1 MRSKT
6 SYFNGTL
13 FKKNLSRFWP
23 LWGGAS
29 LIGALF
35 PLAFLTILIREGG
48 FLGDPIS
55 DPLTITIGYYEVVN
69 WIIPILSLLYAPLCA
84 LAAWGWLYNP
94 RSVGL
99 YHSLPITRKGLF
111 VTDFLS
117 GLAMML
123 IPYAVT
129 GALTVAITAALRG
142 VDPVGLGVTILAVA
156 GMSFFYFASA
166 TAVAFITGN
175 PFAFAGFYFIFHFI
189 AAGLEWLVTRL
200 MTMFYFGVER
210 SYEGVV
216 EFLSPTMYLT
226 RKLGVD
232 AIYNQITTPDGWVET
247 GALESVTLVNGW
259 LIAVYAL
266 VGVVLLA
273 FAWALYRRRR
283 SESAGDVVAVGWMK
297 PVFRY
302 GVALC
307 AALAGGMALYGLFCQ
322 GSRGGVTANPVP
334 MAVCMAIAGLIGY
347 YIASML
353 LSKSLKVFRGT
364 WKGALATVVVS
375 AALCFAIAADPLGL
389 ERWTPPEGQVQAI
402 HVWLHGWNG
411 PGVSVRLEDPA
422 AIRQVL
428 EVHEAIV
435 SERDALDRDKFEGE
449 THYAYLNLDYYK
461 DAEGG
466 KSVNR
471 SYSLPCNN
479 ILMEKSE
486 ALKKLTALA
495 SDPLIQERNVFS
507 SISGKD
513 IEARLTGG
521 YAARLYNPET
531 KEMEQVDLTL
541 EEAKVLEAAVRR
553 DIQAGNFGRTMFM
566 LDDRYEKAVYTTD
579 LDLYYSVASLTG
591 RWTDRRTESVSLS
604 LSVYCTE
611 TLKALEDLGLVNE
624 NRRLLTYAERS
635 ALDNEEKGLP
645 YSYEDPY
652 SGYYDEGFFP
662 AETVYPGDAY
672 VYPGEEVDASTLH

>member
-48 FLGDPIS
+48 FLGEPIS
-55 DPLTITIGYYEVVN
+55 DPLTITMGYYEVVN

-99 YHSLPITRKGLF
+99 YHSLPITRKGIF

-129 GALTVAITAALRG
+129 GALAVAITAVIGGLE
-142 VDPVGLGVTILAVA
+142 PVGLAVTILSVL
-156 GMSFFYFASA
+156 GMSFFFFASA
-166 TAVAFITGN
+166 TAVVFITGN

-200 MTMFYFGVER
+200 MTMFYFGVSR

-216 EFLSPTMYLT
+216 EFLSPTMYLP
-226 RKLGVD
+226 RKLDVD
-232 AIYNQITTPDGWVET
+232 AVYNQITTPDGWIET
-247 GALESVTLVNGW
+247 GALDSVTLVNGW

-266 VGVVLLA
+266 VGAALLA
-273 FAWALYRRRR
+273 FAWALYSRRR

-307 AALAGGMALYGLFCQ
+307 AALAGGMALYALFCE
-322 GSRGGVTANPVP
+322 GAYRTNANPVP
-334 MAVCMAIAGLIGY
+334 MAVCMAAAGLIGY

-353 LSKSLKVFRGT
+353 LSKSLKAFRGT
-364 WKGALATVVVS
+364 WKGALATVIAS
-375 AALCFAIAADPLGL
+375 AALCLVVAVDPLGL
-389 ERWTPPEGQVQAI
+389 ERWTPPEGEVQAV

-411 PGVSVRLEDPA
+411 PGISVRLEDPA

-435 SERDALDRDKFEGE
+435 SERDALDRDRFEGE

-461 DAEGG
+461 DAKGG

-479 ILMEKSE
+479 ILMEKLES
-486 ALKKLTALA
+486 LQKLTALA
-495 SDPLIQERNVFS
+495 SDPLIQEPNVFS
-507 SISGKD
+507 SISGED

-531 KEMEQVDLTL
+531 KNMEQVDLTL
-541 EEAKVLEAAVRR
+541 EQAQALEAAIRR
-553 DIQAGNFGRTMFM
+553 DIQAGHCGRTLFM
-566 LDDRYEKAVYTTD
+566 LDDRYEKAAYTTD
-579 LDLYYSVASLTG
+579 LDLYYAVAKNGLWSG
-591 RWTDRRTESVSLS
+591 RHAQSVSLS

-611 TLKALEDLGLVNE
+611 TLKTLEDLGIVNE
-624 NRRLLTYAERS
+624 SRRVLTYAQRD
-635 ALDNEEKGLP
+635 ALNDEEKGLP
-645 YSYEDPY
+645 YGYDDPY
-652 SGYYDEGFFP
+652 SYDSSGI
-662 AETVYPGDAY
+662 VYPGDAY
-672 VYPGEEVDASTLH
+672 VYPEEAF

>member
-1 MRSKT
+1 MRSKI

-35 PLAFLTILIREGG
+35 PLALLTVLIRENQFGH
-48 FLGDPIS
+48 LIS
-55 DPLTITIGYYEVVN
+55 DPLEITRGYYQVVC
-69 WIIPILSLLYAPLCA
+69 WIIPAISLLYAPLCA

-94 RSVGL
+94 RSVGM

-111 VTDFLS
+111 VTDSLT
-117 GLAMML
+117 GMAMML

-129 GALTVAITAALRG
+129 GTLCVAISAAVGGL
-142 VDPVGLGVTILAVA
+142 DPVGLGVTVLCVL
-156 GMSFFYFASA
+156 GMSLFFFASA
-166 TAVAFITGN
+166 TAVVFITGN

-200 MTMFYFGVER
+200 MTMFYFGVSR

-226 RKLGVD
+226 RQVKATGK
-232 AIYNQITTPDGWVET
+232 YQQITTPDGWIET
-247 GALESVTLVNGW
+247 GNLEYVKLENTW

-266 VGVVLLA
+266 VGAALLA
-273 FAWALYRRRR
+273 LAWALYRRRR

-307 AALAGGMALYGLFCQ
+307 AALAGGMALYALFCE
-322 GSRGGVTANPVP
+322 GAYRTNANPVP
-334 MAVCMAIAGLIGY
+334 MAVCMAVAGLIGY

-364 WKGALATVVVS
+364 WKGALATVIVS

-389 ERWTPPEGQVQAI
+389 ERWTLPEDEVQAVR
-402 HVWLHGWNG
+402 VWLHGWNG

-435 SERDALDRDKFEGE
+435 AERDTLDRDRFEGE
-449 THYAYLNLDYYK
+449 THYAYLDLDYYK

-466 KSVNR
+466 RSVNR
-471 SYSLPCNN
+471 SYSLPCND

-495 SDPLIQERNVFS
+495 SDPLIQEPNVFS
-507 SISGKD
+507 SISGEG

-531 KEMEQVDLTL
+531 KNMEQVDLTL
-541 EEAKVLEAAVRR
+541 EQAQVLEAAIRR
-553 DIQAGNFGRTMFM
+553 DIQAGHCGRTLFM
-566 LDDRYEKAVYTTD
+566 LDDRYEKAAYTTD
-579 LDLYYSVASLTG
+579 LDLYYAVAKNGLWSG
-591 RWTDRRTESVSLS
+591 RHAQTVSLS

-611 TLKALEDLGLVNE
+611 TLKALEDLGIVNE
-624 NRRLLTYAERS
+624 SRKILTYAQRD
-635 ALDNEEKGLP
+635 ALDDGEKGIP
-645 YSYEDPY
+645 YSYDDPY
-652 SGYYDEGFFP
+652 SGYYDEGFYS
-662 AETVYPGDAY
+662 AETIYPGDAY

>member
-23 LWGGAS
+23 LWGGVS

-35 PLAFLTILIREGG
+35 PLAFLAILLREHALFGQ
-48 FLGDPIS
+48 PIS
-55 DPLTITIGYYEVVN
+55 DPLEVTRGYYEVVS
-69 WIIPILSLLYAPLCA
+69 WILPAISLLYAPLCA

-94 RSVGL
+94 RSVGM
-99 YHSLPITRKGLF
+99 YHALPITRKGLF
-111 VTDFLS
+111 ATDSLS

-129 GALTVAITAALRG
+129 GTLCVAVSAAAG
-142 VDPVGLGVTILAVA
+142 SVDPAGLGVTILAVL
-156 GMSFFYFASA
+156 GMSFFFFASA
-166 TAVAFITGN
+166 TAVVFITGN

-189 AAGLEWLVTRL
+189 AAGLEWLITRL

-226 RKLGVD
+226 RKLDVD
-232 AIYNQITTPDGWVET
+232 AIYNQITTHDGWIET
-247 GALESVTLVNGW
+247 GALDSVTLQNSW

-266 VGVVLLA
+266 VGAVLLA

-307 AALAGGMALYGLFCQ
+307 AALAGGMALYALFFDDH
-322 GSRGGVTANPVP
+322 RTAASALP
-334 MAVCMAIAGLIGY
+334 MAVCMAAAGLIGY

-353 LSKSLKVFRGT
+353 LAKSLKVFRGA
-364 WKGALATVVVS
+364 WKGALATVIVS

-389 ERWTPPEGQVQAI
+389 ERWTPPEGEVQAVR
-402 HVWLHGWNG
+402 VWLHGYNG
-411 PGVSVRLEDPA
+411 PGISVRLEDPA
-422 AIRQVL
+422 AIREVL
-428 EVHEAIV
+428 EAHEAV
-435 SERDALDRDKFEGE
+435 VAERETLDRDRFEGP
-449 THYAYLNLDYYK
+449 TIYAYLDLDYYK

-466 KSVNR
+466 RSANR
-471 SYSLPCNN
+471 SYHIPCND
-479 ILMEKSE
+479 ILMKKSE
-486 ALKKLTALA
+486 ALKKLAALA
-495 SDPLIQERNVFS
+495 TSPLIQEPNVFS
-507 SISGKD
+507 NISGED
-513 IEARLTGG
+513 VEARLTGG

-531 KEMEQVDLTL
+531 KNMEQVDLTL
-541 EEAKVLEAAVRR
+541 EQAQALEAAVRR
-553 DIQAGNFGRTMFM
+553 DIQAGHCGRTLFM
-566 LDDRYEKAVYTTD
+566 QGEDYEKAAYTTD
-579 LDLYYSVASLTG
+579 LDLYYRTASRTG
-591 RWTDRRTESVSLS
+591 RWTGQRTDTVSLS

-611 TLKALEDLGLVNE
+611 TLKALEDLGIVNE
-624 NRRLLTYAERS
+624 SRKILTYAQRS
-635 ALDNEEKGLP
+635 ALDDEEKGIP

-652 SGYYDEGFFP
+652 SGYYDEGFYP

>member
-29 LIGALF
+29 AIGALF
-35 PLAFLTILIREGG
+35 PLAFLTILIRENDLFG
-48 FLGDPIS
+48 PMQ
-55 DPLTITIGYYEVVN
+55 DPLEITMGYYQVVS
-69 WIIPILSLLYAPLCA
+69 WIIPAISLLYACLCA

-94 RSVGL
+94 RSVGM

-129 GALTVAITAALRG
+129 GTLCVAISAAVRG
-142 VDPVGLGVTILAVA
+142 LDPVGLGVTILCVL
-156 GMSFFYFASA
+156 GMSFFFFASA
-166 TAVAFITGN
+166 TAVVFITGN

-226 RKLGVD
+226 RQVKATGK
-232 AIYNQITTPDGWVET
+232 YQQITTPDGWIET
-247 GALESVTLVNGW
+247 GNLEYVKLENTW

-375 AALCFAIAADPLGL
+375 AALCLVVAADPLGL

-471 SYSLPCNN
+471 SYSLPCND

-531 KEMEQVDLTL
+531 KNMEQVDLTL
-541 EEAKVLEAAVRR
+541 EQAQVLEAAIRR
-553 DIQAGNFGRTMFM
+553 DIQAGHCGRTLFM
-566 LDDRYEKAVYTTD
+566 LDDRYEKAAYTTD
-579 LDLYYSVASLTG
+579 LDLYYAVAKNGLWSG
-591 RWTDRRTESVSLS
+591 RHAQTVSLS

-611 TLKALEDLGLVNE
+611 TLKALEDLGIVNE
-624 NRRLLTYAERS
+624 SRKILTYAQRS

-652 SGYYDEGFFP
+652 SGYYDEGFYP

>member
-6 SYFNGTL
+6 SYFNPTL
-13 FKKNLSRFWP
+13 FRKNLSRFWP

-35 PLAFLTILIREGG
+35 PLAFLTILIRENDLFG
-48 FLGDPIS
+48 PVQ
-55 DPLTITIGYYEVVN
+55 DPLEITLGYYQVVC

-129 GALTVAITAALRG
+129 GTLCVAVSAVIGGL
-142 VDPVGLGVTILAVA
+142 DPVGLGVTILCVL
-156 GMSFFYFASA
+156 GMSFFFFASA
-166 TAVAFITGN
+166 TAVVFVTGN

-189 AAGLEWLVTRL
+189 AAGMEWLVTRL
-200 MTMFYFGVER
+200 MTMFYFGVSR

-216 EFLSPTMYLT
+216 EFLSPAMYLT
-226 RKLGVD
+226 RKLDVD
-232 AIYNQITTPDGWVET
+232 AIYNQITTPDGWIET
-247 GALESVTLVNGW
+247 GALDSVTLQNSW
-259 LIAVYAL
+259 LIAVYAV
-266 VGVVLLA
+266 VGAVLLT

-307 AALAGGMALYGLFCQ
+307 AALAGGMALYSLFCE
-322 GSRGGVTANPVP
+322 GAYRTTANPVP
-334 MAVCMAIAGLIGY
+334 MAVCMAVAGLIGY

-353 LSKSLKVFRGT
+353 LAKSLKVFRGT
-364 WKGALATVVVS
+364 WKGALATVIVS

-389 ERWTPPEGQVQAI
+389 ERWTPPEGEVQAVR
-402 HVWLHGWNG
+402 VWLHGWNG
-411 PGVSVRLEDPA
+411 PGIGVRLEDPA

-428 EVHEAIV
+428 EVHQAIV

-449 THYAYLNLDYYK
+449 THYAYLDLDYYK

-495 SDPLIQERNVFS
+495 SDPLIQERNIFS
-507 SISGKD
+507 SISGED
-513 IEARLTGG
+513 IDARLTGG
-521 YAARLYNPET
+521 YAARLYNLQT
-531 KEMEQVDLTL
+531 KSMEQVDLTL
-541 EEAKVLEAAVRR
+541 EQAQALEAAVRR
-553 DIQAGNFGRTMFM
+553 DIQAGHCGRTLFM
-566 LDDRYEKAVYTTD
+566 LDDRYEKAAYTTD
-579 LDLYYSVASLTG
+579 LDLYYRVASRAGHWTG
-591 RWTDRRTESVSLS
+591 QNSQSVSLS

-611 TLKALEDLGLVNE
+611 TLKALEDLGIVNE
-624 NRRLLTYAERS
+624 SRKILTYAQRD
-635 ALDNEEKGLP
+635 ALDDGEKGIP
-645 YSYEDPY
+645 YSYDDPY
-652 SGYYDEGFFP
+652 SGYYDEGFYP
-662 AETVYPGDAY
+662 AETIYPGDAY

>member
-1 MRSKT
+1 MRSKI

-35 PLAFLTILIREGG
+35 PLAFLAILLREHALFGP
-48 FLGDPIS
+48 PIS
-55 DPLTITIGYYEVVN
+55 DPLEVTRGYYEVVS
-69 WIIPILSLLYAPLCA
+69 WILPAISLLYAPLCA

-94 RSVGL
+94 RSVGM

-111 VTDFLS
+111 ITDSLT
-117 GLAMML
+117 GMAMML

-129 GALTVAITAALRG
+129 GTLCVAISAVIGGL
-142 VDPVGLGVTILAVA
+142 DPVGLGVTILCVL
-156 GMSFFYFASA
+156 GMSFFFFASA
-166 TAVAFITGN
+166 TAVVFITGN

-200 MTMFYFGVER
+200 MTMFYFGVSR

-216 EFLSPTMYLT
+216 EFLSPAMYLT
-226 RKLGVD
+226 RQVKATGK
-232 AIYNQITTPDGWVET
+232 YQQITTPDGWIET
-247 GALESVTLVNGW
+247 GNLEYVKLENTW

-273 FAWALYRRRR
+273 LAWALYRRRR

-307 AALAGGMALYGLFCQ
+307 AALAGGMALYALFCQ
-322 GSRGGVTANPVP
+322 SAQVRTTNPVS
-334 MAVCMAIAGLIGY
+334 MAVCMAAAGLIGY

-353 LSKSLKVFRGT
+353 LSKSLKVSRGT
-364 WKGALATVVVS
+364 WKGALATVLAS
-375 AALCFAIAADPLGL
+375 IALCFAIAADPLGM
-389 ERWTPPEGQVQAI
+389 ERWTLPEDEVQAVR
-402 HVWLHGWNG
+402 VWLHGYNG
-411 PGVSVRLEDPA
+411 PGISVRLEDPA
-422 AIRQVL
+422 AIREVL
-428 EVHEAIV
+428 EVHKAIV
-435 SERDALDRDKFEGE
+435 AERETLDRDRFEGP
-449 THYAYLNLDYYK
+449 TIYAYLDLDYYK

-466 KSVNR
+466 RSANR
-471 SYSLPCNN
+471 SYHIPCND
-479 ILMEKSE
+479 ILMKKSE

-495 SDPLIQERNVFS
+495 SDPLIQEPNVFS
-507 SISGKD
+507 NISGED

-531 KEMEQVDLTL
+531 KNMEQVDLTL
-541 EEAKVLEAAVRR
+541 EQAQSLEAAVRR
-553 DIQAGNFGRTMFM
+553 DIQAGHCGRTLFM
-566 LDDRYEKAVYTTD
+566 LDDRYEKAAYTTD
-579 LDLYYSVASLTG
+579 LDLYYRTASLTG
-591 RWTDRRTESVSLS
+591 RWTGQNSQSVSLS

-611 TLKALEDLGLVNE
+611 TLKALEDLGIVNE
-624 NRRLLTYAERS
+624 SRRVLTYAQRD
-635 ALDNEEKGLP
+635 ALNDEEGDIS

-652 SGYYDEGFFP
+652 SGYYDEGFYP

>member
-6 SYFNGTL
+6 LYFNPTL

-48 FLGDPIS
+48 FLGEPIS
-55 DPLTITIGYYEVVN
+55 DPLTITMGYYEVVN

-94 RSVGL
+94 RSVGM

-117 GLAMML
+117 GMAMML

-129 GALTVAITAALRG
+129 GALAVAITAVIGGLE
-142 VDPVGLGVTILAVA
+142 PVGLAVTILSVL
-156 GMSFFYFASA
+156 GMSFFFFASA
-166 TAVAFITGN
+166 TAVVFITGN

-200 MTMFYFGVER
+200 MTMFYFGVLR

-216 EFLSPTMYLT
+216 EFLSPTMYLP
-226 RKLGVD
+226 RKLDVD

-247 GALESVTLVNGW
+247 GALDSVTLQNGW

-266 VGVVLLA
+266 VGAALLA
-273 FAWALYRRRR
+273 FAWALYSRRR

-307 AALAGGMALYGLFCQ
+307 AALAGGMALYGLFCE
-322 GSRGGVTANPVP
+322 GAYRANANPVP
-334 MAVCMAIAGLIGY
+334 MAVCMAAAGLIGY

-353 LSKSLKVFRGT
+353 LAKSLRVFRGA

-375 AALCFAIAADPLGL
+375 AALCLVVAADPLGL
-389 ERWTPPEGQVQAI
+389 ERWTPPEGEVQAV

-422 AIRQVL
+422 AIRKVL
-428 EVHEAIV
+428 GVHKAIV
-435 SERDALDRDKFEGE
+435 AERDALDRDKFEGE
-449 THYAYLNLDYYK
+449 THYAYLDLDYYK

-471 SYSLPCNN
+471 SYTLPCND
-479 ILMEKSE
+479 ILMEKLE

-495 SDPLIQERNVFS
+495 SDPLIQEPNVFS
-507 SISGKD
+507 SISGED
-513 IEARLTGG
+513 IELRLTGG

-531 KEMEQVDLTL
+531 KNMEQVDLTL
-541 EEAKVLEAAVRR
+541 EQAQALEAAVRR
-553 DIQAGNFGRTMFM
+553 DIQAGHCGQTLFM
-566 LDDRYEKAVYTTD
+566 LNEGYEKAAYTTD
-579 LDLYYSVASLTG
+579 LDLYYRTASRSGHWTG
-591 RWTDRRTESVSLS
+591 WRTDTVSLS

-611 TLKALEDLGLVNE
+611 TLKALEDLGIVNE
-624 NRRLLTYAERS
+624 SRRVLTYAQRD
-635 ALDNEEKGLP
+635 ALDDEEKGLP
-645 YSYEDPY
+645 YSYDDPY
-652 SGYYDEGFFP
+652 SGYYDEGFYP

>member
-1 MRSKT
+1 MRSKI

-48 FLGDPIS
+48 FLGEPIS
-55 DPLTITIGYYEVVN
+55 DPLTITMGYYEVVN

-99 YHSLPITRKGLF
+99 YHSLPITRKGIF

-129 GALTVAITAALRG
+129 GALAVAITAVIGGLE
-142 VDPVGLGVTILAVA
+142 PVGLAVTILSVL
-156 GMSFFYFASA
+156 GMSFFFFASA
-166 TAVAFITGN
+166 TAVVFITGN

-200 MTMFYFGVER
+200 MTMFYFGVSR

-216 EFLSPTMYLT
+216 EFLSPTMYLP
-226 RKLGVD
+226 RKLDVD
-232 AIYNQITTPDGWVET
+232 AVYNQITTPDGWIET
-247 GALESVTLVNGW
+247 GALDSVTLVNGW

-266 VGVVLLA
+266 VGAALLA
-273 FAWALYRRRR
+273 FAWALYSRRR

-307 AALAGGMALYGLFCQ
+307 AALAGGMALYALFCE
-322 GSRGGVTANPVP
+322 GAYRTNANPVP
-334 MAVCMAIAGLIGY
+334 MAVCMAAAGLIGY

-353 LSKSLKVFRGT
+353 LAKSLRVFRGA

-389 ERWTPPEGQVQAI
+389 ERWTLPEDEVQAVR
-402 HVWLHGWNG
+402 VWLHGYNG
-411 PGVSVRLEDPA
+411 PGISVRLEDPA
-422 AIRQVL
+422 AIREVL
-428 EVHEAIV
+428 EVHKAIV
-435 SERDALDRDKFEGE
+435 AERDTLDRDRFEGE
-449 THYAYLNLDYYK
+449 THYAYLDLDYYK

-495 SDPLIQERNVFS
+495 SDPLIQERNIFS
-507 SISGKD
+507 SVSGED
-513 IEARLTGG
+513 IDARLTGG

-531 KEMEQVDLTL
+531 KSMEQVDLTL
-541 EEAKVLEAAVRR
+541 EQAQALEAAVRR
-553 DIQAGNFGRTMFM
+553 DIQAGHCGRTLFM
-566 LDDRYEKAVYTTD
+566 LNDRYEKAAYTTD
-579 LDLYYSVASLTG
+579 LDLYYRTASRSGHWTG
-591 RWTDRRTESVSLS
+591 WRTDTVSLS

-611 TLKALEDLGLVNE
+611 TLKTLEDLGIVNE
-624 NRRLLTYAERS
+624 NRRVLTYAQRD
-635 ALDNEEKGLP
+635 ALNDEEKDIS
-645 YSYEDPY
+645 YSYDDPY
-652 SGYYDEGFFP
+652 SGYYDEGFYP